1 MTMTNPTVKSE
12 FPPDNSPYENLISS
26 LPEFGITQNQ
36 AKVYLYLSKNAAK
49 SAPEISKNLKIPRT
63 ETYHLINVLQSKGIV
78 ISNFGKPTK
87 FQALPFDK
95 SIRILVNN
103 HRTRI
108 DELEKQTSELITIW
122 NTMPESNN
130 QTKLI
135 SENRFQMLQGKN
147 SIVGKLNHL
156 ISSTKKEILILGSEN
171 NFKKFYQTRFF
182 EQLQNVQVNLKILIL
197 STKKTSYHFP
207 EFPSYKTKI
216 FHNSTDEN
224 LWFLIKDGE
233 VFFILRNDEDSEMLA
248 VWTDS
253 YTMHNSMKMLFNM
266 IWKTTNLV
274 VSS

>member
-1 MTMTNPTVKSE
+1 MTMTNPTVKLE

-36 AKVYLYLSKNAAK
+36 AKVYLYLSKNVAK

-95 SIRILVNN
+95 SIHILVNN

-108 DELEKQTSELITIW
+108 DELEKQTSELITLW

-156 ISSTKKEILILGSEN
+156 VSSTKKEILILGSEN

-182 EQLQNVQVNLKILIL
+182 EQLQNVQVDLKILIL
-197 STKKTSYHFP
+197 STKKTSYNFP

-233 VFFILRNDEDSEMLA
+233 VFFILRNDEDDEMLA
-248 VWTDS
+248 IWTDS
-253 YTMHNSMKMLFNM
+253 YTMLNSLKMLFNM
-266 IWKTTNLV
+266 IWKTSNLV
-274 VSS
+274 MSS